1 MKTKL
6 TLNID
11 EAVVRKARVLS
22 KRRKRSISAIV
33 EDYLQ
38 KATTAGNKQ
47 NAAADK
53 SFTQQFREKFTAK
66 NTTTAI
72 SYKEQRHKHLDQKY
86 GS

>member
-38 KATTAGNKQ
+38 KATTTDNKQ
-47 NAAADK
+47 NAAANK
-53 SFTQQFREKFTAK
+53 SFTQQFREKFAAK
-66 NTTTAI
+66 NATTALP
-72 SYKEQRHKHLDQKY
+72 YKEQRHNHLDQRY
-86 GS
+86 GG